1 MVKYD
6 KETDCLMVSVSL
18 RKTKERRMI
27 MIPIIAVFGCFGI
40 GCLLYAF
47 KDSLKSGG
55 EKKTFTFTRFRFM
68 MAGFGFVLLAIIL
81 YLASAGRY

>member
-1 MVKYD
+1 MVKYVSFSN
-6 KETDCLMVSVSL
+6 CLMVPVSWS
-18 RKTKERRMI
+18 KKERRVI

-47 KDSLKSGG
+47 KDSLKSGD

>member
-1 MVKYD
+1 MVKYVR
-6 KETDCLMVSVSL
+6 ETNCLIVPVSWS
-18 RKTKERRMI
+18 KKERRMI

-47 KDSLKSGG
+47 KDSLKSGD
-55 EKKTFTFTRFRFM
+55 EKKPFTFTRFRFM

-81 YLASAGRY
+81 YLSSAGRY

>member
-27 MIPIIAVFGCFGI
+27 MISIIAVFGFLFGFFGI
-40 GCLLYAF
+40 GCLLYALN
-47 KDSLKSGG
+47 DLR
-55 EKKTFTFTRFRFM
+55 KKKR
-68 MAGFGFVLLAIIL
+68 
-81 YLASAGRY
+81 SH

>member
-1 MVKYD
+1 MVKYG
-6 KETDCLMVSVSL
+6 KETNCLMVQVSWS
-18 RKTKERRMI
+18 KKERRMI

-47 KDSLKSGG
+47 KDSLKSGD

>member
-27 MIPIIAVFGCFGI
+27 MISIIAVFGFFGI
-40 GCLLYAF
+40 GCLVYAF
-47 KDSLKSGG
+47 NELR
-55 EKKTFTFTRFRFM
+55 KKKKVTLTHLRFM
-68 MAGFGFVLLAIIL
+68 IAGNGFVLLAIIL
-81 YLASAGRY
+81 YWVSAGRY

>member
-1 MVKYD
+1 MVKYVR
-6 KETDCLMVSVSL
+6 ETNCLMVPVSWS
-18 RKTKERRMI
+18 KKERRMI

-47 KDSLKSGG
+47 KDSLKSGN
-55 EKKTFTFTRFRFM
+55 EKKPFTFTRFRFM

-81 YLASAGRY
+81 YLSSAGRY

>member
-27 MIPIIAVFGCFGI
+27 MISIIAVFGFFGI
-40 GCLLYAF
+40 GCLVYA
-47 KDSLKSGG
+47 LN
-55 EKKTFTFTRFRFM
+55 ELRKKKR
-68 MAGFGFVLLAIIL
+68 
-81 YLASAGRY
+81 SH

>member
-27 MIPIIAVFGCFGI
+27 MIPTIAAFGCLGIGI
-40 GCLLYAF
+40 GCLLYVF
-47 KDSLKSGG
+47 NELR
-55 EKKTFTFTRFRFM
+55 KKKKVTLTHLHFM
-68 MAGFGFVLLAIIL
+68 IAGFGFVLLAIIL
-81 YLASAGRY
+81 YWVSAGRN

>member
-1 MVKYD
+1 MVKYVR
-6 KETDCLMVSVSL
+6 ETNCLMVPVSWS
-18 RKTKERRMI
+18 KKERRMI

-47 KDSLKSGG
+47 KDSLKSGD
-55 EKKTFTFTRFRFM
+55 EKKPFTFTRFRFM

-81 YLASAGRY
+81 YLSSAGRY

>member
-1 MVKYD
+1 MVKYVR
-6 KETDCLMVSVSL
+6 ETSCLIVPVSWS
-18 RKTKERRMI
+18 KKERRMI

-47 KDSLKSGG
+47 KDSLKSGD
-55 EKKTFTFTRFRFM
+55 EKKPFTFTRFRFM

-81 YLASAGRY
+81 YLSSAGRY

>member
-6 KETDCLMVSVSL
+6 KETDCLMVPVSWS
-18 RKTKERRMI
+18 KKERRMI

-47 KDSLKSGG
+47 KDSLKPGD
-55 EKKTFTFTRFRFM
+55 EKKPFTFTRFRFM

>member
-1 MVKYD
+1 MVKYG
-6 KETDCLMVSVSL
+6 KETNCLTVPVSWS
-18 RKTKERRMI
+18 KKERRMI

-47 KDSLKSGG
+47 KDSFKTGD
-55 EKKTFTFTRFRFM
+55 EKKPFTFNKFRFM

-81 YLASAGRY
+81 YLASVGRY

>member
-1 MVKYD
+1 MVKYVR
-6 KETDCLMVSVSL
+6 ETNCLIVPVSWS
-18 RKTKERRMI
+18 KKERRTI

-47 KDSLKSGG
+47 KDSLKSGD
-55 EKKTFTFTRFRFM
+55 EKKPFTFTRFRFM

-81 YLASAGRY
+81 YLSSAGRY

>member
-1 MVKYD
+1 MVKYVR
-6 KETDCLMVSVSL
+6 ETSCLIVPVSWS
-18 RKTKERRMI
+18 KKERRMI

-47 KDSLKSGG
+47 KDSLKSGD
-55 EKKTFTFTRFRFM
+55 EKKPFTFTRFRFM

>member
-27 MIPIIAVFGCFGI
+27 MISIIAVFGFFGI
-40 GCLLYAF
+40 GCLLYA
-47 KDSLKSGG
+47 LN
-55 EKKTFTFTRFRFM
+55 ELRKKKKFTLTHLRFM
-68 MAGFGFVLLAIIL
+68 IAGNGFVLLAIIL
-81 YLASAGRY
+81 YWVSAGRY

>member
-1 MVKYD
+1 MVKYG
-6 KETDCLMVSVSL
+6 KETNCLTVPVFWS
-18 RKTKERRMI
+18 KKERRMI

-47 KDSLKSGG
+47 KDSLKSGD

>member
-1 MVKYD
+1 MVKYVR
-6 KETDCLMVSVSL
+6 ETNCLMVPVSWS
-18 RKTKERRMI
+18 KKERRMI

-47 KDSLKSGG
+47 KDSLKSGD
-55 EKKTFTFTRFRFM
+55 KKKPFTFTRFRFM

>member
-27 MIPIIAVFGCFGI
+27 MISIIAVFGFFGI
-40 GCLLYAF
+40 GCLLYA
-47 KDSLKSGG
+47 LN
-55 EKKTFTFTRFRFM
+55 ELRKKKKVTLTHLRFM
-68 MAGFGFVLLAIIL
+68 IAGNGFVLLAIIL